1 MAFRDAIAY
10 ASIVGG
16 LLEPRTHRVHP
27 LTTETLVG
35 RSRRAD
41 LCIREDFVSSV
52 HASLL
57 WQGSGWGLKDLGSRN
72 GTAVNGKVV
81 PPGTRRHLKR
91 GDEITFGQALAT
103 WTLDSDAPP
112 RPLARA
118 EGRPVVVGSPGL
130 LALPDDDEPA
140 LTVFA
145 TSVGRWQLEHGGQ
158 SREIGDHEHIELG
171 GVWWVLRLPSVPAVT
186 RGSQGARALS
196 LEQSQLVLCSGRGK
210 NSSLVSVR
218 ADPEAFS
225 FTVGA
230 GASVLRVLAESR
242 DRSGEGW
249 LEQSDLLERLSM
261 TDNHLNV
268 AVFRIRRQF
277 ADAGFTD
284 ATHIVE
290 RRNGRLRLG
299 TTQLRVET
307 RATEGP

>member
-1 MAFRDAIAY
+1 MAIRDAIAY

-16 LLEPRTHRVHP
+16 LLEPRTHRVPP

-118 EGRPVVVGSPGL
+118 EGRPVVVRDHCYGCTAGQGS
-130 LALPDDDEPA
+130 
-140 LTVFA
+140 
-145 TSVGRWQLEHGGQ
+145 SCGG
-158 SREIGDHEHIELG
+158 
-171 GVWWVLRLPSVPAVT
+171 
-186 RGSQGARALS
+186 ALS
-196 LEQSQLVLCSGRGK
+196 
-210 NSSLVSVR
+210 
-218 ADPEAFS
+218 
-225 FTVGA
+225 
-230 GASVLRVLAESR
+230 
-242 DRSGEGW
+242 
-249 LEQSDLLERLSM
+249 
-261 TDNHLNV
+261 
-268 AVFRIRRQF
+268 
-277 ADAGFTD
+277 
-284 ATHIVE
+284 
-290 RRNGRLRLG
+290 
-299 TTQLRVET
+299 
-307 RATEGP
+307 